1 MSDAFRSLDVIAQ
14 EIQTAPA
21 PNALH
26 NLALNLVNAARRA
39 LAQMEAPGEV
49 VELRNRVRALEV
61 YAKRQRATLADS
73 NLISAER
80 LRIERT
86 LGGMLKE
93 TARAGNPQFSHAGRN
108 GKLPEGITWNDS
120 SRWQKLADVEEAD
133 FEMWLAECLEKEQ
146 EISTAAA
153 LGLWSRFV
161 QPEHAPTDDALPAG
175 APDLD
180 ELTDDDDDQVHEIFC
195 PHCGA
200 AIRLTAAV
208 KVVEE

>member
-14 EIQTAPA
+14 EIQAAPA

-26 NLALNLVNAARRA
+26 NLALNLVKAARRA
-39 LAQMEAPGEV
+39 LAQIETPGEV
-49 VELRNRVRALEV
+49 VELRNKVRALEV

-86 LGGMLKE
+86 IGEMLKE
-93 TARAGNPQFSHAGRN
+93 SVDHRGGKIASHDGRQ
-108 GKLPEGITWNDS
+108 LPNGITWNDS
-120 SRWQKLADVEEAD
+120 SRWQKLADVDEAD
-133 FEMWLAECLEKEQ
+133 FEMWLAECLEKEE

-161 QPEHAPTDDALPAG
+161 QPEHAPTDDALPAD

-180 ELTDDDDDQVHEIFC
+180 EWSDDDPKIHEIFC

-200 AIRLTAAV
+200 AIQLSAAAQV
-208 KVVEE
+208 MA